1 MPIRRY
7 YKYEGIQQAIFNSN
21 TPTKS
26 AIFTTDATTR
36 GLGGARRTVSAGEGL
51 QNTLRRLLEHSDS
64 RENVYSPPVYAV
76 REYYIIMSSVSIT
89 LIAGAVRIGA
99 DRRGWLPFVV
109 PQLWGR
115 QINKNFLINKHC
127 KRC

>member
-1 MPIRRY
+1 MLIRRY

-76 REYYIIMSSVSIT
+76 REYYPYYWSCT
-89 LIAGAVRIGA
+89 H
-99 DRRGWLPFVV
+99 RGGPASHRPV
-109 PQLWGR
+109 PQVGLHLWCRSYGVA
-115 QINKNFLINKHC
+115 K
-127 KRC
+127 